1 MIIKL
6 NYKDRSI
13 KSYAMRK
20 LTPFECFRLMGVRD
34 DVIHTMLSTNAQ
46 AEKRIESFKSKGKK
60 DEMAVSATQQFIQA
74 ANSIVVDVLA
84 YIYEQLWYPK
94 HREPS
99 EQMSLFPD
107 DELPAMPDHSDDE
120 KVILTTFSGYD
131 SQLMAADVLKDWHP
145 DFRWTCAGWSEIDK
159 NACLMHNIV
168 FPQYADKALGD
179 ITKIDWHKVKESLG
193 GKEVD
198 LFTYSSPCFVA
209 GTLVLTT
216 HGFKPIED
224 VTTSDY
230 VTTHQS
236 DSQKVLRI
244 GSKPALDILRVKG
257 MCIDEILC
265 TPNHPFY
272 VREMYR
278 HGHKWQRVFRKPQWK
293 EATRLTKS
301 DYLGIPINRACMLPV
316 WEGVTLHYGGRD
328 TFQVNKISEMLSTP
342 HFWYILGR
350 YVGDGWTREDDS
362 HKQVI
367 FACSN
372 RNEQMLREAFASLGF
387 NPTVTDKDKSC
398 RRYTVSSKELMAFV
412 DRYGHGAAHKRID
425 YDTLCLPEIH
435 LSKFLQGYTDSD
447 GCRSPKNGEYKITT
461 ISRELAYGIQQI
473 VAKVHH
479 RHSRVYKVAM
489 PSKTKIEGREVN
501 QRDFYQV
508 VWHTDARKQDKAF
521 YEDGYIWY
529 PCNGVEQTDRQEIV
543 YNMEVATDNSYTANG
558 TIVHNCQD
566 LSNAGKQM
574 GMKEGSGTR
583 SSLLWHVADAVEVL
597 RPKFL
602 LQENVAALVSQ
613 KFMPDFQ
620 KWLDKLSSLGYVS
633 RWARLNAK
641 NYGVPQNRDRVFC
654 ISMRRDVAFD
664 YQFPEPFEL
673 TTRLE
678 DVLEEE
684 VSDRYFLKDDAVNK
698 FLETNDKDNALFVQF
713 DLPPTHEAAM
723 FLKTWLTLWMQA
735 ADGWNMTPMG
745 LQHALNSA
753 RQKMELS
760 YSVFTDKGVAALG
773 KEFAR
778 LFNEN
783 MERKSMNNKY
793 YIGWVR
799 DSKGRIKGRPRKQIA
814 NAVTSK
820 VGHGISDPRD
830 GLGNTTPY
838 IIIEYD

>member
-1 MIIKL
+1 MITKL
-6 NYKDRSI
+6 NFTDRTI
-13 KSYAMRK
+13 KSYAIRK
-20 LTPFECFRLMGVRD
+20 LTPKECFRLMGVRD
-34 DVIHTMLSTNAQ
+34 NVIGTMQSSNAQ
-46 AEKRIESFKSKGKK
+46 AAERVPDWKGKGK
-60 DEMAVSATQQFIQA
+60 PEDMAVSASQQYKQA
-74 ANSIVVDVLA
+74 GNSIVVDVLTA
-84 YIYEQLWYPK
+84 IYEQLWYPK
-94 HREPS
+94 QPEAER
-99 EQMSLFPD
+99 QMSLFD
-107 DELPAMPDHSDDE
+107 DLFPEGVLPAMPVDGNKGE
-120 KVILTTFSGYD
+120 KVIITSFSGYD
-131 SQLMAADVLKDWHP
+131 SQLMAADLLKEWHP
-145 DFRWTCAGWSEIDK
+145 DFRWTCKGWSDIDK
-159 NACLMHNIV
+159 YACQMHNLV
-168 FPQYADKALGD
+168 FPQFADCALGD
-179 ITKIDWHKVKESLG
+179 ITKIDWHKVKQSLQG
-193 GKEVD
+193 REVD

-216 HGFKPIED
+216 RGFKPIEE

-230 VTTHQS
+230 VTTHHS

-244 GSKPALDILRVKG
+244 GSKLSLDIVRVKG
-257 MCIDEILC
+257 MCVDEILC

-272 VREMYR
+272 VRGMYR
-278 HGHKWQRVFRKPQWK
+278 HGHKWQRAFREPQWK
-293 EATRLTKS
+293 EAAKLTKS
-301 DYLGIPINRACMLPV
+301 DYLGIPINRACMLPD
-316 WEGVTLHYGGRD
+316 WDGVTLHYGGRD
-328 TFQVNKISEMLSTP
+328 TFQVNKISEMLNSP

-350 YVGDGWTREDDS
+350 YVGDGWTREDDL

-367 FACSN
+367 FACSD
-372 RNEQMLREAFASLGF
+372 RNEQTLKEALEQLGF

-398 RRYTVSSKELMAFV
+398 RRYTINSKELVAFV

-425 YDTLCLPEIH
+425 YDTLRLPEIH

-461 ISRELAYGIQQI
+461 ISRELAYGIQQV

-479 RHSRVYKVAM
+479 RPSRVYKVAM

-508 VWHTDARKQDKAF
+508 VWHTDVRKQDKAF

-529 PCNGVEQTDRQEIV
+529 PCNGVEQTDRKEIV

-566 LSNAGKQM
+566 ISQAGKQM
-574 GMKEGSGTR
+574 GLKEGSDTR
-583 SSLLWHVADAVEVL
+583 SALLWRVADAVEVL
-597 RPKFL
+597 CPKYL

-654 ISMRRDVAFD
+654 LSMRQDVAFD

-684 VSDRYFLKDDAVNK
+684 VADRYFLKDDAVSK
-698 FLETNDKDNALFVQF
+698 FLKANDSDNALFLQF

-723 FLKTWLTLWMQA
+723 FLKTVLQIFMERH
-735 ADGWNMTPMG
+735 DGWDKGIEWNE
-745 LQHALNSA
+745 
-753 RQKMELS
+753 KELS
-760 YSVFTDKGVAALG
+760 YHRPAI
-773 KEFAR
+773 AR
-778 LFNEN
+778 LYEKFKENPKKLDVEYWRGFYKMFKEN
-783 MERKSMNNKY
+783 MERNK
-793 YIGWVR
+793 
-799 DSKGRIKGRPRKQIA
+799 DA
-814 NAVTSK
+814 N
-820 VGHGISDPRD
+820 
-830 GLGNTTPY
+830 
-838 IIIEYD
+838 